1 MAATDLGGKGLTT
14 TITCYGGVNEIGGN
28 KILLEDG
35 ERRLFFDFGK
45 AFGRHSDYF
54 DGVFIKNRTGRGL
67 LDPISLGLIPPLRGL
82 LRDDLV
88 PVLDPDQLAT
98 KETPP
103 SGKQKKPRIEVSA
116 TQEVVDAFWDRWRTE
131 FRGSYR
137 DLRRA
142 HAAAVDLILLSHAHQ
157 DHISDLE
164 FVSSTIA
171 AASTRTTAFISKVLL
186 DTSQES
192 SGAAYVSERRL
203 TKGGLLESAQDSP
216 YIGRPWHF
224 LDGDIAGAPS
234 ADPLDSAA
242 AFWAAAPTTK
252 KRLVPADPF
261 AADPKLRL
269 KYWPVDH
276 SLFGAVGLAVETEAG
291 WVAYSGDLRF
301 HGALG
306 EQTWKFAERLAE
318 LRPVALLCEGTRL
331 KEPNQTHETD
341 VLANCLQ
348 SVRGAEGKLV
358 VADFSPR
365 NVERLQTFVQIAGET
380 DRMLLVQ
387 PRDAYLLRALHLA
400 DAAMDNLMERQ
411 EIGLY
416 DDPKLIPSNW
426 EKLVRERYRSRT
438 FGPLQV
444 RADRGAFILAFSLT
458 DTPDLLDLAFLT
470 GGEGGGAYIF
480 SNSQAYDDEA
490 AVDLVRLW
498 NWTQN
503 LGLELVGLRP
513 EVGGESGRVT
523 RMKVVPGYH
532 ASGHAGADELAEFV
546 RRVRPARLIPIHTD
560 LPGRWAE
567 LLEGT
572 EIEITLPEY
581 GAPIRLA

>member
-54 DGVFIKNRTGRGL
+54 DGVFIKDRTGRGL

-242 AFWAAAPTTK
+242 AFWAAAPTT
-252 KRLVPADPF
+252 
-261 AADPKLRL
+261 
-269 KYWPVDH
+269 
-276 SLFGAVGLAVETEAG
+276 
-291 WVAYSGDLRF
+291 
-301 HGALG
+301 
-306 EQTWKFAERLAE
+306 
-318 LRPVALLCEGTRL
+318 
-331 KEPNQTHETD
+331 
-341 VLANCLQ
+341 
-348 SVRGAEGKLV
+348 
-358 VADFSPR
+358 
-365 NVERLQTFVQIAGET
+365 
-380 DRMLLVQ
+380 
-387 PRDAYLLRALHLA
+387 
-400 DAAMDNLMERQ
+400 
-411 EIGLY
+411 
-416 DDPKLIPSNW
+416 
-426 EKLVRERYRSRT
+426 
-438 FGPLQV
+438 
-444 RADRGAFILAFSLT
+444 
-458 DTPDLLDLAFLT
+458 
-470 GGEGGGAYIF
+470 
-480 SNSQAYDDEA
+480 
-490 AVDLVRLW
+490 
-498 NWTQN
+498 
-503 LGLELVGLRP
+503 
-513 EVGGESGRVT
+513 
-523 RMKVVPGYH
+523 
-532 ASGHAGADELAEFV
+532 
-546 RRVRPARLIPIHTD
+546 
-560 LPGRWAE
+560 
-567 LLEGT
+567 
-572 EIEITLPEY
+572 
-581 GAPIRLA
+581 